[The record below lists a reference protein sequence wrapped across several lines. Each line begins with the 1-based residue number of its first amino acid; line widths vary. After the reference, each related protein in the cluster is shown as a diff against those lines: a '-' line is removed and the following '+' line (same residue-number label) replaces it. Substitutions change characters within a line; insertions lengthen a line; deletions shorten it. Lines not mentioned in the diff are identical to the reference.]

1 MRMTTAIVLLTTAQ
15 VYVPMPQDTN
25 RYDKDTIDRSRVFA
39 VYNVYRLV
47 IGSVLF
53 ALFLST
59 ATDQTAGES
68 YLNQQLM
75 GAGLLVLSSIIL
87 AFVATRTPLDSE
99 PGIFSVLLLDVLA
112 TTLIAHPNAVLGGG
126 FSALY
131 LVTVAAASML
141 LRDRQLATL
150 VAALA
155 TLSILVDTVFHLAT
169 DTSDQ
174 GGLLAAGLRGI
185 LIFVVSWIG
194 QIVTA
199 NMTVADQRAQ
209 EATSEAERLQELNDE
224 IVEHIQTG
232 ILAVSR
238 DDQVRAVN
246 DAARDLLNLGHRGAQ
261 SVESIDPNLA
271 LALEEWRAGGGQR
284 PQPFQPKGVTRTV
297 LPRFTSVDET
307 RAGEALLFI
316 DDYTPMT
323 QFAQSLKLNSLGRLT
338 GSIAHEIR
346 NPLAAVSNA
355 VQLLA
360 ENPNMNESDR
370 ALTSIMLNNTQ
381 RINDTVNHVLELSR
395 RVPPDFKALNLDIW
409 IPDYLEEFKEGR
421 ADQPTIY
428 LQQETPVSITADE
441 KQLKRVL
448 DNLLDN
454 ALRHSELKTGKL
466 EAHLAVSASPSS
478 NLCHLD
484 IIDFGDGV
492 PESSQS
498 RLFEPFFTTTASGTG
513 LGLYLCKE
521 LCESNGADLRYRR
534 TEAGESAF
542 RVSLK
547 LEKGV
552 MQ

>member
-1 MRMTTAIVLLTTAQ
+1 MTTAIVRLTTAQ
-15 VYVPMPQDTN
+15 VYVPMPQDANNYT
-25 RYDKDTIDRSRVFA
+25 KDTIDRSRVFA

-59 ATDQTAGES
+59 ASDQTAGES

-75 GAGLLVLSSIIL
+75 GSGLLVVSSIIL
-87 AFVATRTPLDSE
+87 AFIATRTPLDSE

-112 TTLIAHPNAVLGGG
+112 TTLIAHPNAILGSG

-141 LRDRQLATL
+141 LRERQLATL
-150 VAALA
+150 VAAIA
-155 TLSILVDTVFHLAT
+155 ALSILVDTLFHLAT
-169 DTSDQ
+169 DTGDQ
-174 GGLLAAGLRGI
+174 TGLLAAGLRGI
-185 LIFVVSWIG
+185 LIFMVSWIG

-199 NMTVADQRAQ
+199 NMTVAEQRAQ
-209 EATSEAERLQELNDE
+209 EAASEAERLQELNDE

-238 DDQVRAVN
+238 DNHIRAVN

-261 SVESIDPNLA
+261 AVESIDPNLA
-271 LALEEWRAGGGQR
+271 LALEEWRAGGGHR
-284 PQPFQPKGVTRTV
+284 PKPFQPKGVTRTV
-297 LPRFTSVDET
+297 LPRFTSIDET

-360 ENPNMNESDR
+360 ENPDMNESDR

-395 RVPPDFKALNLDIW
+395 RVPPDFKALNLDTW
-409 IPDYLEEFKEGR
+409 VPDYLEEFKEGR

-454 ALRHSELKTGKL
+454 ALRHSELKTEKL
-466 EAHLAVSASPSS
+466 EAHLAISASPSS

-534 TEAGESAF
+534 TDSGESAF
-542 RVSLK
+542 RVSLQ

>member
-199 NMTVADQRAQ
+199 NMTVAEQRAQ

-534 TEAGESAF
+534 TETGESAF

>member
-87 AFVATRTPLDSE
+87 AFVATRAPLESE

-155 TLSILVDTVFHLAT
+155 TLSILVDTVFHMAT
-169 DTSDQ
+169 DTNDQ
-174 GGLLAAGLRGI
+174 AGLLADGLRGI

-199 NMTVADQRAQ
+199 NMTVAEQRAQ
-209 EATSEAERLQELNDE
+209 DATSEAERLQELNDE

-284 PQPFQPKGVTRTV
+284 PQPFQPKGITRTV
-297 LPRFTSVDET
+297 LPRFTSIDET
-307 RAGEALLFI
+307 RGGEALLFI

-360 ENPNMNESDR
+360 ENPKMNESDR

-395 RVPPDFKALNLDIW
+395 RVPPDFKALNLDTW
-409 IPDYLEEFKEGR
+409 IPDYLEEFMEGR

-454 ALRHSELKTGKL
+454 ALRHSELKTGQL

-534 TEAGESAF
+534 TDSGESAF
-542 RVSLK
+542 RVSLQ

>member
-1 MRMTTAIVLLTTAQ
+1 MTTAIVLLTTAQ
-15 VYVPMPQDTN
+15 VYVPMPNDAN
-25 RYDKDTIDRSRVFA
+25 NYDKDTIERSRVFA

-59 ATDQTAGES
+59 AADQTAGES

-75 GAGLLVLSSIIL
+75 GSGLLVMSSIIL
-87 AFVATRTPLDSE
+87 AFIAIRTPLDSE
-99 PGIFSVLLLDVLA
+99 PGIFSVLLIDVLA
-112 TTLIAHPNAVLGGG
+112 TTLIAHPNAVLGSG

-155 TLSILVDTVFHLAT
+155 TLSILVDTLFHLAAET
-169 DTSDQ
+169 GDQ

-185 LIFVVSWIG
+185 LIFMVSWIG
-194 QIVTA
+194 QIITA
-199 NMTVADQRAQ
+199 NMTVAEQRAQ
-209 EATSEAERLQELNDE
+209 EAASEAERLQELNDE

-238 DDQVRAVN
+238 HNQIRAVN

-261 SVESIDPNLA
+261 AVESIDPNLA

-284 PQPFQPKGVTRTV
+284 PKPFQPKGVTRTV
-297 LPRFTSVDET
+297 LPRFTSIDET
-307 RAGEALLFI
+307 RAGEVLLFI

-395 RVPPDFKALNLDIW
+395 RVPPDFKVLNLDTW
-409 IPDYLEEFKEGR
+409 VPDYLEEFKEGR

-498 RLFEPFFTTTASGTG
+498 RLFEPFFTTTANGTG

-521 LCESNGADLRYRR
+521 LCESNGADLRYRS
-534 TEAGESAF
+534 TDSGESAF
-542 RVSLK
+542 RVSLQ

>member
-199 NMTVADQRAQ
+199 NMTVAEQRAQ

-261 SVESIDPNLA
+261 SIESIDPNLA

-534 TEAGESAF
+534 TETGESAF

>member
-199 NMTVADQRAQ
+199 NMTVAEQRAQ

-521 LCESNGADLRYRR
+521 LCESNGAGLRYRR

>member
-199 NMTVADQRAQ
+199 NMTVAEQRAQ

-492 PESSQS
+492 PESSES

>member
-15 VYVPMPQDTN
+15 VYVPMPQDANNYT
-25 RYDKDTIDRSRVFA
+25 KDTIDRSRVFA

-59 ATDQTAGES
+59 AADQTAGEN

-169 DTSDQ
+169 NTNDQ

-199 NMTVADQRAQ
+199 NMTVAEQRAL

-297 LPRFTSVDET
+297 LPRFTSIDET

-316 DDYTPMT
+316 DDYTPIT

-360 ENPNMNESDR
+360 ETQYERIRSYH
-370 ALTSIMLNNTQ
+370 LTSIMLNNTQ

-454 ALRHSELKTGKL
+454 ALRHSELKTGQL

-552 MQ
+552 M

>member
-1 MRMTTAIVLLTTAQ
+1 MTTAIVLLTTAQ

-199 NMTVADQRAQ
+199 NMTVAEQRAQ

-409 IPDYLEEFKEGR
+409 IPCLLYTSD
-421 ADQPTIY
+421 A
-428 LQQETPVSITADE
+428 ADE
-441 KQLKRVL
+441 
-448 DNLLDN
+448 
-454 ALRHSELKTGKL
+454 
-466 EAHLAVSASPSS
+466 
-478 NLCHLD
+478 
-484 IIDFGDGV
+484 
-492 PESSQS
+492 
-498 RLFEPFFTTTASGTG
+498 
-513 LGLYLCKE
+513 
-521 LCESNGADLRYRR
+521 
-534 TEAGESAF
+534 
-542 RVSLK
+542 
-547 LEKGV
+547 
-552 MQ
+552 

>member
-141 LRDRQLATL
+141 LKDRQLATL

-199 NMTVADQRAQ
+199 NMTVAEQRAQ

>member
-15 VYVPMPQDTN
+15 IYVPMPQDTN
-25 RYDKDTIDRSRVFA
+25 RHDKDTIDRSRVFA

-141 LRDRQLATL
+141 LKDRQLATL

-199 NMTVADQRAQ
+199 NMTVAEQRAQ

-297 LPRFTSVDET
+297 LPRFTSIDET

-534 TEAGESAF
+534 TETGESAF

>member
-1 MRMTTAIVLLTTAQ
+1 MTTAIVRLTTAQ
-15 VYVPMPQDTN
+15 VYVPMPQDANNYT
-25 RYDKDTIDRSRVFA
+25 KDTIDRSRVFA

-59 ATDQTAGES
+59 ASDQTAGES

-75 GAGLLVLSSIIL
+75 GSGLLVVSSIIL
-87 AFVATRTPLDSE
+87 AFIATRTPLDSE

-112 TTLIAHPNAVLGGG
+112 TTLIAHPNAILGSG

-141 LRDRQLATL
+141 LRERQLATL

-155 TLSILVDTVFHLAT
+155 ALSILVDTLFHLAT
-169 DTSDQ
+169 DTGDQ
-174 GGLLAAGLRGI
+174 TGLLAAGLRGI
-185 LIFVVSWIG
+185 LIFMVSWIG

-199 NMTVADQRAQ
+199 NMTVAEQRAQ
-209 EATSEAERLQELNDE
+209 EAASEAERLQELNDE

-238 DDQVRAVN
+238 DNHIRAVN

-261 SVESIDPNLA
+261 AVESIDPNLA

-284 PQPFQPKGVTRTV
+284 PKPFQPKGVTRTV
-297 LPRFTSVDET
+297 LPRFTSIDET

-360 ENPNMNESDR
+360 ENPEMNESDR

-395 RVPPDFKALNLDIW
+395 RVPPDFKALNLDTW

-454 ALRHSELKTGKL
+454 ALRHSELKTEKL
-466 EAHLAVSASPSS
+466 EAHLAISASPSS

-534 TEAGESAF
+534 TDSGESAF
-542 RVSLK
+542 RVSLQ

>member
-1 MRMTTAIVLLTTAQ
+1 MTTAIVLLTTAQ

-59 ATDQTAGES
+59 AADQTAGES

-87 AFVATRTPLDSE
+87 AFVATRAPLDSE

-155 TLSILVDTVFHLAT
+155 TLSILVDKVFHMAT

-199 NMTVADQRAQ
+199 NMTVAEQRAQ

-261 SVESIDPNLA
+261 AVESIDPNLA

-297 LPRFTSVDET
+297 LPRFTSIDET

-395 RVPPDFKALNLDIW
+395 RVPPDFKALNLDTW
-409 IPDYLEEFKEGR
+409 VPDYLEEFKEGR

-454 ALRHSELKTGKL
+454 ALRHSELKTGQL
-466 EAHLAVSASPSS
+466 EAHLVVSASPSS

-484 IIDFGDGV
+484 IIDFGDGI
-492 PESSQS
+492 PESSQG
-498 RLFEPFFTTTASGTG
+498 RLFEPFFTTTANGTG

>member
-1 MRMTTAIVLLTTAQ
+1 MTTAIVRLTTAQ
-15 VYVPMPQDTN
+15 VYVPMPQDANNYT
-25 RYDKDTIDRSRVFA
+25 KDTIDRSRVFA

-59 ATDQTAGES
+59 ASDQTAGES

-75 GAGLLVLSSIIL
+75 GSGLLVVSSIIL
-87 AFVATRTPLDSE
+87 AFMATRTPLDSE

-112 TTLIAHPNAVLGGG
+112 TTLIAHPNAILGSG

-141 LRDRQLATL
+141 LRERQLATL

-155 TLSILVDTVFHLAT
+155 ALSILVDTLFHLAT
-169 DTSDQ
+169 DTGDQ
-174 GGLLAAGLRGI
+174 TGLLAAGLRGI
-185 LIFVVSWIG
+185 LIFMVSWIG

-199 NMTVADQRAQ
+199 NMTVAEQRAQ
-209 EATSEAERLQELNDE
+209 EAASEAERLQELNDE

-238 DDQVRAVN
+238 DNHIRAVN

-261 SVESIDPNLA
+261 AVESIDPNLA

-284 PQPFQPKGVTRTV
+284 PKPFQPKGVTRTV
-297 LPRFTSVDET
+297 LPRFTSIDET

-346 NPLAAVSNA
+346 NPLAAVSHA

-360 ENPNMNESDR
+360 ENPEMNESDR

-395 RVPPDFKALNLDIW
+395 RVPPDFKALNLDTW

-454 ALRHSELKTGKL
+454 ALRHSELKTEKL
-466 EAHLAVSASPSS
+466 EAHLAISASPSS

-534 TEAGESAF
+534 TDSGESAF
-542 RVSLK
+542 RVSLQ

>member
-199 NMTVADQRAQ
+199 NMTVAEQRAQ

>member
-1 MRMTTAIVLLTTAQ
+1 MTTAIVLLTTAQ

-25 RYDKDTIDRSRVFA
+25 RHDKDTIDRSRVFA

-59 ATDQTAGES
+59 AADQTAGEN

-87 AFVATRTPLDSE
+87 AFIAIRTPLDSE
-99 PGIFSVLLLDVLA
+99 PGIFSVLLLDVVA

-199 NMTVADQRAQ
+199 NMTVAERRAQ

-261 SVESIDPNLA
+261 AVGSIDPNLA

-284 PQPFQPKGVTRTV
+284 PKPFQPKGVTRTV
-297 LPRFTSVDET
+297 LPRFTSIDET

-370 ALTSIMLNNTQ
+370 ALTAIMLNNTQ

-395 RVPPDFKALNLDIW
+395 RVPPDFKALNLDTW
-409 IPDYLEEFKEGR
+409 VPDYLEEFKEGR

-454 ALRHSELKTGKL
+454 ALRHSELKTGQL

-498 RLFEPFFTTTASGTG
+498 RLFEPFFTTSASGTG

-534 TEAGESAF
+534 TDSGESAF
-542 RVSLK
+542 RVSLQ

-552 MQ
+552 M

>member
-25 RYDKDTIDRSRVFA
+25 RHDKDTIDRSRVFA

-59 ATDQTAGES
+59 AADQTAGEN

-87 AFVATRTPLDSE
+87 AFIAIRTPLDSE
-99 PGIFSVLLLDVLA
+99 PGIFSVLLLDVVA
-112 TTLIAHPNAVLGGG
+112 TTLVTHPSAVLSGG

-199 NMTVADQRAQ
+199 NMTVAEQRAQ

-261 SVESIDPNLA
+261 AVGSIDPNLA

-284 PQPFQPKGVTRTV
+284 PKPFQPKGVTRTV
-297 LPRFTSVDET
+297 LPRFTSIDET

-395 RVPPDFKALNLDIW
+395 RVPPDFKALNLDTW
-409 IPDYLEEFKEGR
+409 VPDYLEEFKEGR

-454 ALRHSELKTGKL
+454 ALRHSELKTGQL

-498 RLFEPFFTTTASGTG
+498 RLFEPFFTTSASGTG

-534 TEAGESAF
+534 ADSGESAF
-542 RVSLK
+542 RVSLQ

-552 MQ
+552 M

>member
-1 MRMTTAIVLLTTAQ
+1 MTTAIVLLTTAQ

-59 ATDQTAGES
+59 AADQAAGES

-87 AFVATRTPLDSE
+87 AFIATRTPLDSE
-99 PGIFSVLLLDVLA
+99 PGIFSILLLDVLA

-131 LVTVAAASML
+131 LVTVAAASLL

-169 DTSDQ
+169 DTSAQ

-199 NMTVADQRAQ
+199 NMTVAEQRAL

-224 IVEHIQTG
+224 ILEHMQTG

-261 SVESIDPNLA
+261 AVESIDPNLA

-284 PQPFQPKGVTRTV
+284 PQPFQPKGVARTL
-297 LPRFTSVDET
+297 LPRFTSIDET

-316 DDYTPMT
+316 DDYTPMR

-395 RVPPDFKALNLDIW
+395 RVPPDFKALNLDTW
-409 IPDYLEEFKEGR
+409 VPDYLEEFKEGR

-428 LQQETPVSITADE
+428 LQQETPISITADE

-454 ALRHSELKTGKL
+454 ALRHSELKTGQL

-498 RLFEPFFTTTASGTG
+498 RLFEPFFTTMASGTG

-534 TEAGESAF
+534 TDAGESAF
-542 RVSLK
+542 RVSLQ

-552 MQ
+552 M

>member
-25 RYDKDTIDRSRVFA
+25 RHDKDTIDRSRVFA

-59 ATDQTAGES
+59 AADQTAGES

-87 AFVATRTPLDSE
+87 AFIATRTPLDSE

-155 TLSILVDTVFHLAT
+155 TLSILVDTVFHMAT
-169 DTSDQ
+169 DTNDQ

-199 NMTVADQRAQ
+199 NMTVAEQRAQ

-238 DDQVRAVN
+238 DNQVRAVN

-297 LPRFTSVDET
+297 LPRFTSIDET

-395 RVPPDFKALNLDIW
+395 RVPPDFKALNLDTW

-454 ALRHSELKTGKL
+454 ALRHSELKTGQL

-498 RLFEPFFTTTASGTG
+498 RLFEPFFTTRASGTG

-547 LEKGV
+547 LEKGA

>member
-1 MRMTTAIVLLTTAQ
+1 MTTAIVLLTPAT
-15 VYVPMPQDTN
+15 VYVPMPQHTN

-47 IGSVLF
+47 IGSVLL

-59 ATDQTAGES
+59 AADQTANES
-68 YLNQQLM
+68 YLNQQLI
-75 GAGLLVLSSIIL
+75 GAGLLLLSSIIL

-99 PGIFSVLLLDVLA
+99 PGIFAVLLLDIVA
-112 TTLIAHPNAVLGGG
+112 TTLIAHPNAVLGSG

-155 TLSILVDTVFHLAT
+155 TLSILVDTAFHIAT
-169 DTSDQ
+169 DTNSQ

-185 LIFVVSWIG
+185 LIFAVSWIG
-194 QIVTA
+194 QLVTA
-199 NMTVADQRAQ
+199 NMTVAEQRAID
-209 EATSEAERLQELNDE
+209 ATTEAERLQELNDE
-224 IVEHIQTG
+224 IVEHMQTG
-232 ILAVSR
+232 ILSVSR
-238 DDQVRAVN
+238 DSQVRAVN
-246 DAARDLLNLGHRGAQ
+246 AAARDLLNLSHWGYKTI
-261 SVESIDPNLA
+261 ESIEPNLA
-271 LALEEWRAGGGQR
+271 LALEEWRAGGGHR
-284 PQPFQPKGVTRTV
+284 PEPFQPKTVTRTL
-297 LPRFTSVDET
+297 LPRFTSIDET

-323 QFAQSLKLNSLGRLT
+323 QFAQALKLSSLGRLT

-360 ENPNMNESDR
+360 ENPDMNESDP
-370 ALTSIMLNNTQ
+370 ALTSIMLNNTK
-381 RINDTVNHVLELSR
+381 RIDDTVNHVLELSR
-395 RVPPDFKALNLDIW
+395 RVPPDFKTLNLDTW
-409 IPDYLEEFKEGR
+409 IPGYLEEFQEGR
-421 ADQPTIY
+421 ADQPTVY

-454 ALRHSELKTGKL
+454 ALRHSELKTGQL
-466 EAHLAVSASPSS
+466 EAHLAVSASPSN

-498 RLFEPFFTTTASGTG
+498 RLFEPFFTTIASGTG

-534 TEAGESAF
+534 TDGGESAF
-542 RVSLK
+542 RVSLQ

-552 MQ
+552 V